1 VDDSIFGDAV
11 WMKDLVEED
20 GIYRDKLS
28 IVTSIRSGEKHL
40 LAHTGWVKQEVRQA
54 LKKNR
59 PIIQLGRVIL
69 GKMILGKRQGLWK
82 EFNEDGNKISEGH
95 YRDNIRQG
103 PWTFWIEE
111 TCWKTSGQMVEGK
124 REGLW
129 TEWSKDGSKTAEGH
143 YLNNQKEGLWTY
155 YNLHGVEELRQ
166 TVQMVAGER
175 QGLEKTF
182 WDGRKIEEGHYM
194 DNEREGLWT
203 IWNQEGQKEEAR
215 HYLKGVLDGPVAK
228 WHKNGQKAL
237 EGHYKNDKL
246 WSLVGWNPDGKKNE
260 TNLVDGN
267 GIVIV
272 PDWQEHRKYLYR
284 DGKEVGGYKDG
295 KLVMKKVYEMP
306 AGGDEIVP
314 RQPVVKVVKVVR
326 DVNEEKPV
334 KLQLTKHPY
343 VVGYGKGE
351 ESGFSGGANPG
362 TVRFIRL
369 EYTGGDWDQ
378 DFGIGGDKNLLME
391 YHRRTGHKVAKMTES
406 RRIMQLKNFPRG
418 KSPPMVYMTGQRNI
432 SVMPEEIKTLRE
444 YLVDKRGMLFADNG
458 GSNHWHRQF
467 FNLMKQVMPAVRPVP
482 VPLDHPIHQVPYPM
496 SFLPYVA
503 PHGGKEAYGWT
514 VAGRLVA
521 YYHPGDLGDA
531 WADGHAGLPTQSWEA
546 CCQLGINIIFY
557 AHAEYNKWPAHLKK
571 SGIPTESKLS
581 IPRVPVTGEQ
591 NATNPRKPNPL
602 TPFIDDLLDGL
613 K

>member
-1 VDDSIFGDAV
+1 LYPVRGAFADNNVGSGVPQPESPATAIGIRVDDSIFGDAV

-28 IVTSIRSGEKHL
+28 IVTSIRSGEKRL
-40 LAHTGWVKQEVRQA
+40 LEHTGWVKQKVRQVTN
-54 LKKNR
+54 KKG
-59 PIIQLGRVIL
+59 PILYYNEMRVIL

-82 EFNEDGNKISEGH
+82 EWNQDGRNQDGRKIAEGH

-111 TCWKTSGQMVEGK
+111 TCWKTSGQMVEGE

-129 TEWSKDGSKTAEGH
+129 TTTWIKNGRRVREGH
-143 YLNNQKEGLWTY
+143 YNKNQKEGLWTIW
-155 YNLHGVEELRQ
+155 HE
-166 TVQMVAGER
+166 
-175 QGLEKTF
+175 
-182 WDGRKIEEGHYM
+182 DGRKKAEGHY
-194 DNEREGLWT
+194 NNNRKEGLWT
-203 IWNQEGQKEEAR
+203 I
-215 HYLKGVLDGPVAK
+215 
-228 WHKNGQKAL
+228 WHKNGQKAS
-237 EGHYKNDKL
+237 EGHFRKDRL
-246 WSLVGWNPDGKKNE
+246 WSLTGWNPDGKKNE
-260 TNLVDGN
+260 ANLVDGN

-272 PDWQEHRKYLYR
+272 SDWDESRKYLY
-284 DGKEVGGYKDG
+284 KEGRQVGVYKDG
-295 KLVMKKVYEMP
+295 KLFMNKVYEMP

-314 RQPVVKVVKVVR
+314 RPPVVEVVKVIR
-326 DVNEEKPV
+326 DVNEETV
-334 KLQLTKHPY
+334 KLQLREILRHAYT
-343 VVGYGKGE
+343 VGHGKGK
-351 ESGFSGGANPG
+351 ESGFSRGANPG

-378 DFGIGGDKNLLME
+378 DFGIGGDQNLLME

-467 FNLMKQVMPAVRPVP
+467 FNLLKQVLPAVRPVP

-496 SFLPYVA
+496 SFLPYVV
-503 PHGGKEAYGWT
+503 PHGGKVAYGWR
-514 VAGRLVA
+514 VGGRLVA

-546 CCQLGINIIFY
+546 CCQLGVNVIFY
-557 AHAEYNKWPAHLKK
+557 AHAEYNKWPAPLKK
-571 SGIPTESKLS
+571 SSNPTESKLS

-591 NATNPRKPNPL
+591 NATNPGKPNPL
-602 TPFIDDLLDGL
+602 NPFIDDLLDGL